1 MIKFK
6 LTPSHF
12 EQLIKQ
18 SYSLDHIY
26 LLKLVEANIDIQPML
41 DGSMKISGLYQSL
54 VRKGLISDVNQTITQ
69 IGRELLTFVDSEV
82 KSLLKKKK
90 QNVADF
96 DAWWN
101 AFPSTDNFEH
111 KGKKFFG
118 SRGLKRAKDECR
130 IKFNKILSEG
140 DTTVEE
146 MINATLLDVYLK
158 KEASVKFGENRIS
171 YIQNSLTYLTQR
183 SFEPFL
189 EMIKTGVDPKKMHEN
204 TPTKRVTDI

>member
-12 EQLIKQ
+12 EQLVKQ
-18 SYSLDHIY
+18 SYSLDQIY
-26 LLKLVEANIDIQPML
+26 LLKLVEANVDIQPML

-54 VRKGLISDVNQTITQ
+54 LRKGLISDVNQTITQ
-69 IGRELLTFVDSEV
+69 VGRELLTYVDSEI
-82 KSLLKKKK
+82 KTPLKRKK
-90 QNVADF
+90 QDVADF
-96 DAWWN
+96 EAWW
-101 AFPSTDNFEH
+101 AVFPATDNFEH

-140 DTTVEE
+140 DCTAEE
-146 MINATLLDVYLK
+146 VIKATLLDVYLK
-158 KEASVKFGENRIS
+158 KEASVKFGENRLK
-171 YIQNSLTYLTQR
+171 YMQNCLTYLMQR

-189 EMIKTGVDPKKMHEN
+189 EMVRTGVDPKQMHDN
-204 TPTKRVTDI
+204 TPTRKGTDI

>member
-12 EQLIKQ
+12 EQLVKQ
-18 SYSLDHIY
+18 SYSLDQIY
-26 LLKLVEANIDIQPML
+26 LLKLVEANVDIQSML

-54 VRKGLISDVNQTITQ
+54 VRKGLISDVTQVITQ
-69 IGRELLTFVDSEV
+69 TGRELLTYVDSEV
-82 KSLLKKKK
+82 KQPLKKKK
-90 QNVADF
+90 QSSDDF
-96 DAWWN
+96 DAWWE
-101 AFPSTDNFEH
+101 AFPSTDNFEY

-118 SRGLKRAKDECR
+118 SRGLKRAREDCR

-140 DTTVEE
+140 DITAEE
-146 MINATLLDVYLK
+146 LVKATLLDVYLK
-158 KEASVKFGENRIS
+158 KEASVKFAENRIK

-189 EMIKTGVDPKKMHEN
+189 EMIRTGIDPKQMHEQ
-204 TPTKRVTDI
+204 TPNKKGTDI

>member
-12 EQLIKQ
+12 EQLVKQ
-18 SYSLDHIY
+18 SYSLDQIY
-26 LLKLVEANIDIQPML
+26 LLKLVEANVDIQSMV

-54 VRKGLISDVNQTITQ
+54 MRKGLVSNVTQAVTQT
-69 IGRELLTFVDSEV
+69 GRELLTYVDSEV
-82 KSLLKKKK
+82 KQPLKKKK
-90 QNVADF
+90 HSIAEF
-96 DAWWN
+96 DQWWE
-101 AFPSTDNFEH
+101 AFPSTDNFEY

-118 SRGLKRAKDECR
+118 SRGLKRAREDCR

-140 DTTVEE
+140 DCTAEE
-146 MINATLLDVYLK
+146 VIKATLLDVYLK
-158 KEASVKFGENRIS
+158 KEASLKSGENTLK

-189 EMIKTGVDPKKMHEN
+189 EMVKTGINPKEMHDN
-204 TPTKRVTDI
+204 TPTKRGTDI